1 MIPKMENHDVHHLI
15 TGCGTNFE
23 DEIAMQY
30 LLLGNGKL
38 NAHLLA
44 AIFLGTLFLPE
55 YFKMYIHAYQK
66 GKRMKAFFYWDF
78 ESLLWQ
84 NFEHLQDFIYQ
95 NKHLYFIKPSDYED
109 TSSYITYYFS
119 FVTLF
124 YNENMGLNL
133 GYSGLFVR
141 CLHLSTL
148 HNATKPVYFYT
159 VYYNDTL
166 IRCICMVW
174 RFFVLSGIGKFVDSS
189 FIPE

>member
-66 GKRMKAFFYWDF
+66 
-78 ESLLWQ
+78 ES
-84 NFEHLQDFIYQ
+84 E
-95 NKHLYFIKPSDYED
+95 
-109 TSSYITYYFS
+109 
-119 FVTLF
+119 
-124 YNENMGLNL
+124 
-133 GYSGLFVR
+133 
-141 CLHLSTL
+141 
-148 HNATKPVYFYT
+148 
-159 VYYNDTL
+159 
-166 IRCICMVW
+166 
-174 RFFVLSGIGKFVDSS
+174 
-189 FIPE
+189 